1 MRPGAERIIDI
12 HTLIPLLGALGAG
25 FAIISVRKLSQTES
39 TATLLVY
46 QSLLGMTTRGLGRIL
61 TEQPRTVTNV
71 LLMLNYL
78 PRLSTSFPVLMTTP
92 TPTQNVRRGRAAR
105 RSVRMARDT
114 HSLPAMQRG
123 LPYLDLMTPVQ
134 LEKMHDATM
143 RILEEKGIDFR
154 DDESAELWRA
164 AGATVN
170 GHHIRIDRELLMQL
184 IGSVP
189 SRYTMHAR
197 NPARTVSLG
206 DGQTCFVPAYG
217 SPMVIDLDGVR
228 RNATLEDFINFAK
241 LAYMAPA
248 MHMTGGVLVEPM
260 DIDVPKRH
268 LHMMYSLLKYS
279 DKPFM
284 GMVLGSEKALD
295 SMAMVK
301 LVFGEEYLETH
312 TVMTSLANGNSP
324 LVWDETMLE
333 AAKVYARHNQ
343 AMLYSPFAL
352 CGASTPA
359 SVVGTMAQISAEAL
373 AGVAFSQLVRKG
385 APAVYGQWLATV
397 SMQSGAPMAGTPEIC
412 HINMLMGQL
421 ARFYKL
427 PMRCSGMCTSAKQVD
442 AQAGF
447 EAGRNMYGVL
457 MSGANFV
464 LSTAGYMEGAMAQ
477 SYAKYALD
485 IEQMELF
492 YRLGKGPDFGELD
505 AALDAIQDVGIGNH
519 YLGSAHT
526 LDNFETAFS
535 MPAMMDHNSYE
546 QWLADGGKDANQ
558 RGVEKIKSMLA
569 EYQEPALDSG
579 VDEALR
585 DFIARR
591 ERQIGDQSL

>member
-1 MRPGAERIIDI
+1 VSEPA
-12 HTLIPLLGALGAG
+12 A
-25 FAIISVRKLSQTES
+25 K
-39 TATLLVY
+39 
-46 QSLLGMTTRGLGRIL
+46 
-61 TEQPRTVTNV
+61 
-71 LLMLNYL
+71 
-78 PRLSTSFPVLMTTP
+78 
-92 TPTQNVRRGRAAR
+92 VRRGRSAR
-105 RSVRMARDT
+105 RSARLVKKIN
-114 HSLPAMQRG
+114 SLPSLDRG
-123 LPYLDLMTPVQ
+123 LPFLDLMTPEQ
-134 LEKMHDATM
+134 LAKMHDASM
-143 RILEEKGIDFR
+143 SILEKKGIDFR

-164 AGATVN
+164 AGATVV
-170 GHHIRIDRELLMQL
+170 GHHVRIDRELLMQL
-184 IGSVP
+184 ISTVP
-189 SRYTMHAR
+189 SSYTMHAR
-197 NPARTVSLG
+197 NPARTVKLG
-206 DGQTCFVPAYG
+206 DGHTCFVPAYG

-228 RNATLEDFINFAK
+228 RNATIEDFNNFAK

-284 GMVLGSEKALD
+284 GMVLGREKALD
-295 SMAMVK
+295 SMEMVK
-301 LVFGEEYLETH
+301 IVFGEEYLENH

-324 LVWDETMLE
+324 LVWDQTMLD

-343 AMLYSPFAL
+343 AMLFSPFAL

-427 PMRCSGMCTSAKQVD
+427 PMRCSGMCTSAKVFD

-477 SYAKYALD
+477 SYAKYAVD

-492 YRLGKGPDFGELD
+492 YRLGKGPDFDDLD
-505 AALDAIQDVGIGNH
+505 GAMQAIEEVGIGDH

-526 LDNFETAFS
+526 LENFETAFS

-546 QWLADGGKDANQ
+546 QWLAEGAKDTNQ
-558 RGVEKIKSMLA
+558 RGVEKIKKMLL
-569 EYQEPALDSG
+569 EYEEPVLDAD
-579 VDEALR
+579 VEARLL
-585 DFIARR
+585 DFIERR
-591 ERQIGDQSL
+591 EREIGDRAL

>member
-1 MRPGAERIIDI
+1 MSEA
-12 HTLIPLLGALGAG
+12 
-25 FAIISVRKLSQTES
+25 AISGSSQ
-39 TATLLVY
+39 
-46 QSLLGMTTRGLGRIL
+46 G
-61 TEQPRTVTNV
+61 
-71 LLMLNYL
+71 
-78 PRLSTSFPVLMTTP
+78 
-92 TPTQNVRRGRAAR
+92 RRGRSAR
-105 RSVRMARDT
+105 RNARLATSFD
-114 HSLPAMQRG
+114 SLPALERG
-123 LPYLDLMTPVQ
+123 LPYLDLMTPAQ

-143 RILEEKGIDFR
+143 RILENKGIEFR

-170 GHHIRIDRELLMQL
+170 GHHIRIPRELLMQL
-184 IGSVP
+184 ISTVP
-189 SRYTMHAR
+189 SSYTMHAR
-197 NPARTVSLG
+197 NPERTVKLG
-206 DGQTCFVPAYG
+206 DGHTCFVPAYG
-217 SPMVIDLDGVR
+217 SPMIIDMDGKR
-228 RNATLEDFINFAK
+228 RNATLEDFNNFAK

-260 DIDVPKRH
+260 DVPVPKRH

-284 GMVLGSEKALD
+284 GMVLGRDKAID
-295 SMAMVK
+295 SMEMVK
-301 LVFGEEYLETH
+301 LVFGEEFLETH

-324 LVWDETMLE
+324 LVWDETMLD

-343 AMLYSPFAL
+343 AMLFSPFAL

-373 AGVAFSQLVRKG
+373 AGVAFSQLCRKG

-427 PMRCSGMCTSAKQVD
+427 PMRCSGMCTSSKVVD
-442 AQAGF
+442 TQAGY

-477 SYAKYALD
+477 SYAKYAID

-492 YRLGKGPDFGELD
+492 YRLGKGPDFDGLGG
-505 AALDAIQDVGIGNH
+505 ALDAIDDVEIGHH

-526 LDNFETAFS
+526 LENFQTAFS
-535 MPAMMDHNSYE
+535 MPNLMDHNSYE
-546 QWLADGGKDANQ
+546 QWAAEGGKDANQ
-558 RGVEKIKSMLA
+558 RGIEKIKKMLGD
-569 EYQEPALDSG
+569 YQEPALDSA
-579 VDEALR
+579 VDDALLE
-585 DFIARR
+585 FIARR
-591 ERQIGDQSL
+591 EAEIGDRTL

>member
-1 MRPGAERIIDI
+1 MM
-12 HTLIPLLGALGAG
+12 L
-25 FAIISVRKLSQTES
+25 QN
-39 TATLLVY
+39 ATK
-46 QSLLGMTTRGLGRIL
+46 
-61 TEQPRTVTNV
+61 
-71 LLMLNYL
+71 
-78 PRLSTSFPVLMTTP
+78 
-92 TPTQNVRRGRAAR
+92 VRRGRSAR
-105 RSVRMARDT
+105 RSQRLDKPIS
-114 HSLPAMQRG
+114 SLPALDRG
-123 LPYLDLMTPVQ
+123 LPYLDLMTLPQ
-134 LEKMHDATM
+134 LEKMHDASM
-143 RILEEKGIDFR
+143 RILENKGIEFR
-154 DDESAELWRA
+154 DDESAEMWRA

-170 GHHIRIDRELLMQL
+170 GHHVKIDRGLLMQL
-184 IGSVP
+184 ISTVP
-189 SRYTMHAR
+189 SSYTMHAR
-197 NPARTVSLG
+197 NLERTVKLG
-206 DGQTCFVPAYG
+206 DGHTCFVPAYG
-217 SPMVIDLDGVR
+217 SPMVIDLDGRR
-228 RNATLEDFINFAK
+228 RNATLEDFHNFAK

-248 MHMTGGVLVEPM
+248 MHMTGGVLCEPM
-260 DIDVPKRH
+260 DVPVPKRH
-268 LHMMYSLLKYS
+268 LHMMYALLKYS

-284 GMVLGSEKALD
+284 GMVLGKDKALD

-301 LVFGEEYLETH
+301 IVFGEEFLKDH

-324 LVWDETMLE
+324 LVWDKTMLD
-333 AAKVYARHNQ
+333 AAKVYARNNQ

-373 AGVAFSQLVRKG
+373 AGVAFSQLCKQG

-421 ARFYKL
+421 ARYYKL
-427 PMRCSGMCTSAKQVD
+427 PMRCSGMCTSAKVVD

-477 SYAKYALD
+477 SYAKYAID
-485 IEQMELF
+485 IEQMELY
-492 YRLGKGPDFGELD
+492 YRLGRGPDFTD
-505 AALDAIQDVGIGNH
+505 FDSAIDAIQQVEIGNH

-526 LDNFETAFS
+526 LANFESAFS

-546 QWLADGGKDANQ
+546 QWSVEGEKDAAQ
-558 RGVEKIKSMLA
+558 RGAEKIKTMLA
-569 EYQEPALDSG
+569 DYQEPALEPEI
-579 VDEALR
+579 DEALC

-591 ERQIGDQSL
+591 EREIGDAVV

>member
-1 MRPGAERIIDI
+1 M
-12 HTLIPLLGALGAG
+12 
-25 FAIISVRKLSQTES
+25 SQPEAKS
-39 TATLLVY
+39 
-46 QSLLGMTTRGLGRIL
+46 
-61 TEQPRTVTNV
+61 
-71 LLMLNYL
+71 
-78 PRLSTSFPVLMTTP
+78 
-92 TPTQNVRRGRAAR
+92 RRGRNAR
-105 RSVRMARDT
+105 RSARLAKSFD
-114 HSLPAMQRG
+114 SLPALDRG
-123 LPYLDLMTPVQ
+123 LPFLDVMTPTQ

-154 DDESAELWRA
+154 DDESAEMWRQ
-164 AGATVN
+164 AGAKVN
-170 GHHIRIDRELLMQL
+170 GYHVRIDRELLMSL
-184 IGSVP
+184 ISTVP
-189 SRYTMHAR
+189 SSYTMHAR
-197 NPARTVSLG
+197 NPERTVKLG
-206 DGQTCFVPAYG
+206 DGHTCFVPAYG
-217 SPMVIDLDGVR
+217 SPMVIDFDGTR
-228 RNATLEDFINFAK
+228 RNATLEDFHNFAK

-260 DIDVPKRH
+260 DVPVPKRH
-268 LHMMYSLLKYS
+268 LHMMYALLKYS

-284 GMVLGSEKALD
+284 GMVLGKEKAVD
-295 SMAMVK
+295 SMEMVK
-301 LVFGEEYLETH
+301 RVFGEDYLEKH

-373 AGVAFSQLVRKG
+373 AGVAFSQLCRPG

-421 ARFYKL
+421 ARYYKL
-427 PMRCSGMCTSAKQVD
+427 PMRCSGMCTSAKVVD

-477 SYAKYALD
+477 SYAKYAID

-492 YRLGKGPDFGELD
+492 YRLGRGPDFAD
-505 AALDAIQDVGIGNH
+505 FDSAIAAINDVEIGNH

-526 LDNFETAFS
+526 LANFETAFS
-535 MPAMMDHNSYE
+535 MPAMMDHNSFE
-546 QWLADGGKDANQ
+546 QWAAEGSKDAKQ
-558 RGVEKIKSMLA
+558 RGVDKVKQML
-569 EYQEPALDSG
+569 EDYEEPALDPA
-579 VDEALR
+579 VDEALL
-585 DFIARR
+585 DFIAQR
-591 ERQIGDQSL
+591 EREIGDRVV